1 VTDRKRDP
9 LPADY
14 QYEPWRRPSD
24 NAADR
29 LARAAVVITDNGFTA
44 NVIEGES
51 FQSFYDKQAI
61 EAQLADSEPT

>member
-1 VTDRKRDP
+1 MPSHQNRRDP

-14 QYEPWRRPSD
+14 QFGDAREPMSPYGWTEFS
-24 NAADR
+24 
-29 LARAAVVITDNGFTA
+29 LSW

-51 FQSFYDKQAI
+51 FQSFHDKQAI